1 MRPPMPP
8 PTDASISQLLAE
20 LREGDRDA
28 LDQLLPHVYDEL
40 RAMAHRQRRSWHGD
54 LTLNTTALVHE
65 AYLKLV
71 DQTIADW
78 QSRAHF
84 VAVAARAM
92 RHILIDYARRRRA
105 QKRGGD
111 LEKVSLEAFPDVLA
125 GNVTVDEQ
133 RADELLA
140 LDEAMKRLEA
150 LNERQSRVVECR
162 FFGGLTIEETAS
174 VLGVSTM
181 TIKRD
186 WNKAKAWLYRE
197 LHEGDET

>member
-1 MRPPMPP
+1 MPATMP
-8 PTDASISQLLAE
+8 APTDASITKLLAN
-20 LREGDRDA
+20 LRAGDRDA

-40 RAMAHRQRRSWHGD
+40 HAMAHRQRRSWHGD

-111 LEKVSLEAFPDVLA
+111 VEKVSLEVFPNVLA
-125 GNVTVDEQ
+125 GNVTVDAQ

-140 LDEAMKRLEA
+140 LDEALGRLEA

-162 FFGGLTIEETAS
+162 FFGGLTIDETAAA
-174 VLGVSTM
+174 LDVSPATV
-181 TIKRD
+181 KRD
-186 WNKAKAWLYRE
+186 WTLAQTWLYQQMKS
-197 LHEGDET
+197 EGGL

>member
-1 MRPPMPP
+1 MPAP
-8 PTDASISQLLAE
+8 SDASITQLLAV
-20 LREGDRDA
+20 LRDGDGDRDA
-28 LDQLLPHVYDEL
+28 LDRLLPQVYDEL
-40 RAMAHRQRRSWHGD
+40 HAMAHRQRRSWHGD

-71 DQTIADW
+71 DQTTADW

-111 LEKVSLEAFPDVLA
+111 VEKISLEAFPNVLA
-125 GNVTVDEQ
+125 GNITVDAQ

-140 LDEAMKRLEA
+140 LDAALERLEA
-150 LNERQSRVVECR
+150 LNARQSRVVECR
-162 FFGGLTIEETAS
+162 FFGGLTIDETAAA
-174 VLGVSTM
+174 LGVSPATV
-181 TIKRD
+181 KRD
-186 WNKAKAWLYRE
+186 WTLAQTWLYQQMKSD
-197 LHEGDET
+197 GSV